1 MMTRAPYGPEILNF
15 QLVDRLNYLRNFI
28 DNAPIKDL
36 TTFYPQLGKIYFS
49 YFQTAEGKLV
59 ALNLNFMDF
68 MRFFPVNH
76 IFGINDNNNP
86 YGWGLRLVTDQ
97 NFNEFRL
104 LYEFF
109 QPLGPFL
116 HLIYRLLNDTIKYE
130 LKTSDLPSKTRQQL
144 ESGSST
150 FYSSMFQ
157 QQTDMYQKK
166 NSILS
171 LSELNTIFFS
181 ITYFFEIT
189 ISNLAL
195 RVSFHF
201 RRIRLLSV
209 PFLRSRNEEFS

>member
-36 TTFYPQLGKIYFS
+36 TTFYPQLGKIFILLLFS
-49 YFQTAEGKLV
+49 NCRGETRSTKLELYGLY
-59 ALNLNFMDF
+59 AL
-68 MRFFPVNH
+68 FPVNH

-157 QQTDMYQKK
+157 QQTDMHQKK

-189 ISNLAL
+189 ITN
-195 RVSFHF
+195 F
-201 RRIRLLSV
+201 
-209 PFLRSRNEEFS
+209 